1 MEWRCLSVVPWFLPA
16 IGTSLAA
23 TASRGLMESAGRFD
37 RASDDR
43 QEVGERSRSR
53 SPAPPD
59 TLPDAGPP
67 ADVRPGDW
75 SCPKCA
81 ANVFASK
88 YSCFKCG
95 EPKPGVGTPPVPVGD
110 NVRPGDWV
118 CGSCG
123 ANVFASKSACF
134 RCGAPKPM
142 PGGYGGYPG
151 GGGMGGYGGGP
162 PPQQGGGEV
171 RPGDWACGSCGA
183 NVFSTKTSCFRC
195 GPRPHYR
202 LRPHPWAK
210 SAASPVADPVA
221 NPVSNPVVKSVAD
234 PVANPVLIL

>member
-1 MEWRCLSVVPWFLPA
+1 MAFLA
-16 IGTSLAA
+16 V
-23 TASRGLMESAGRFD
+23 MESAGRFD
-37 RASDDR
+37 RATDDR

-53 SPAPPD
+53 SPMP
-59 TLPDAGPP
+59 TDADAAPP

-75 SCPKCA
+75 NCPKCN

-88 YSCFKCG
+88 FSCFKCG
-95 EPKPGVGTPPVPVGD
+95 EPKPGIGAPATPSGD

-142 PGGYGGYPG
+142 YGGYPG
-151 GGGMGGYGGGP
+151 GGGMGGYGGAP
-162 PPQQGGGEV
+162 SPQQGGGEV
-171 RPGDWACGSCGA
+171 RHGDWTCGSCGA

-195 GPRPHYR
+195 GARPRHHAC
-202 LRPHPWAK
+202 HP
-210 SAASPVADPVA
+210 SASPTGLPYGE
-221 NPVSNPVVKSVAD
+221 P
-234 PVANPVLIL
+234 

>member
-1 MEWRCLSVVPWFLPA
+1 M
-16 IGTSLAA
+16 GD
-23 TASRGLMESAGRFD
+23 RFD

-43 QEVGERSRSR
+43 AEVARSRSR
-53 SPAPPD
+53 SPAPVE
-59 TLPDAGPP
+59 TADAGLP

-75 SCPKCA
+75 NCPKCA

-88 YSCFKCG
+88 FSCFKCG
-95 EPKPGVGTPPVPVGD
+95 EPKPGIGGAAAVAQGENT
-110 NVRPGDWV
+110 RPGDWV
-118 CGSCG
+118 CGSCN

-162 PPQQGGGEV
+162 PPQGGGGGGEV
-171 RPGDWACGSCGA
+171 RHGDWTCASCGA

-195 GPRPHYR
+195 AIDSPLQPR
-202 LRPHPWAK
+202 
-210 SAASPVADPVA
+210 
-221 NPVSNPVVKSVAD
+221 NP
-234 PVANPVLIL
+234 

>member
-1 MEWRCLSVVPWFLPA
+1 MRRRSGLSNAKVRDYSDLRLLREPEP
-16 IGTSLAA
+16 T
-23 TASRGLMESAGRFD
+23 TAMESAGRFD
-37 RASDDR
+37 RATDDR
-43 QEVGERSRSR
+43 QEAGERSRSR

-75 SCPKCA
+75 NCPKCA

-88 YSCFKCG
+88 FSCFKCG
-95 EPKPGVGTPPVPVGD
+95 EPKPGIGTPPAPSGD

-118 CGSCG
+118 CGSCN
-123 ANVFASKSACF
+123 ANVFGSKSACF

-151 GGGMGGYGGGP
+151 GGGGGYGGGP
-162 PPQQGGGEV
+162 PPQQGGGGGEV
-171 RPGDWACGSCGA
+171 RHGDWPCGSCGA

-195 GPRPHYR
+195 GGTPPS
-202 LRPHPWAK
+202 PSP
-210 SAASPVADPVA
+210 SPSPVC
-221 NPVSNPVVKSVAD
+221 
-234 PVANPVLIL
+234 